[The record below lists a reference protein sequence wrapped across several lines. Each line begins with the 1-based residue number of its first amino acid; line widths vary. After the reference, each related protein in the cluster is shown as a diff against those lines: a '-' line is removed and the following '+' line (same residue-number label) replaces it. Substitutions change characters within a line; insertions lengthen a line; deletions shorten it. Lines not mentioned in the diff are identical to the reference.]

1 MKNKPICMIH
11 KKLTYFTFLIIV
23 SLHSQNNLEFNQ
35 TLNLNIIDNPV
46 TVPTGKTWKITSA
59 SHHEIKIDGV
69 SWPTIRREE
78 WSGGRA
84 VASNL
89 PIWVSEGKTISFP
102 SSLATNNYISV
113 LEFNITTLSSSNS
126 SNSSSSATT
135 TSGGEYV
142 SLNDNLY
149 TQVSS
154 QSENMTYV
162 EALNY
167 CSQLVEDGFDDWIL
181 GNYQQWESYIAN
193 TVSFPTEGISSWVRV
208 LPIDTYSYSGYSY
221 AMGLMINLDS
231 TGYGQFYPTP
241 QTSHYGNSGAP
252 IAERNCRC
260 LR

>member
-1 MKNKPICMIH
+1 MIL
-11 KKLTYFTFLIIV
+11 KKLTYFTLLIIANI
-23 SLHSQNNLEFNQ
+23 HSQNNLEFNQ

-113 LEFNITTLSSSNS
+113 LEFNITTLSSSSNS

-154 QSENMTYV
+154 QSQNMTYV

-193 TVSFPTEGISSWVRV
+193 TVSFPTEGISSWVRSIPQV
-208 LPIDTYSYSGYSY
+208 QNFNPPSSSAFGGSPSRANGFVVILDGSGNGQFNPYSSSSYS
-221 AMGLMINLDS
+221 
-231 TGYGQFYPTP
+231 
-241 QTSHYGNSGAP
+241 
-252 IAERNCRC
+252 CRC

>member
-1 MKNKPICMIH
+1 M
-11 KKLTYFTFLIIV
+11 KKLTYFIFLIIT
-23 SLHSQNNLEFNQ
+23 SIHSQNNLEFNQ
-35 TLNLNIIDNPV
+35 TLNLNIVEPE
-46 TVPTGKTWKITSA
+46 TVPSGKTWKITSA
-59 SHHEIKIDGV
+59 THNEIKIDGV
-69 SWPTIRREE
+69 NWPTLRKEI
-78 WSGGRA
+78 WGGDIA
-84 VASNL
+84 MASNL
-89 PIWVSEGKTISFP
+89 PIWVSEGKTISWT
-102 SSLATNNYISV
+102 ANNYISV
-113 LEFNITTLSSSNS
+113 LEFNITPLSSNS
-126 SNSSSSATT
+126 ANSSSSATT

-193 TVSFPTEGISSWVRV
+193 TASFPSEGISSWVRV
-208 LPIDTYSYSGYSY
+208 LPIDTFSYSGHSY

>member
-1 MKNKPICMIH
+1 M
-11 KKLTYFTFLIIV
+11 KKLTYFIFLIIT
-23 SLHSQNNLEFNQ
+23 SIHSQNNLEFNQ
-35 TLNLNIIDNPV
+35 TLNLNIVEPE
-46 TVPTGKTWKITSA
+46 TVPSGKTWKITSA
-59 SHHEIKIDGV
+59 THNEIKIDGV
-69 SWPTIRREE
+69 NWPTLRKEI
-78 WSGGRA
+78 WGGDIA
-84 VASNL
+84 MASNL
-89 PIWVSEGKTISFP
+89 PIWVSEGKTISWT
-102 SSLATNNYISV
+102 ANNYISV
-113 LEFNITTLSSSNS
+113 LEFNITPLSSSNS
-126 SNSSSSATT
+126 TNSSSSATT

-193 TVSFPTEGISSWVRV
+193 TASFPSEGISSWVRV
-208 LPIDTYSYSGYSY
+208 LPIDTFSYSGHSY

>member
-1 MKNKPICMIH
+1 MKNNPICMKL
-11 KKLTYFTFLIIV
+11 KKLTYFTFLIIASV
-23 SLHSQNNLEFNQ
+23 HSQNNLEFNQ
-35 TLNLNIIDNPV
+35 TLNLNIVEAV
-46 TVPTGKTWKITSA
+46 TVPIGKTWKITSA
-59 SHHEIKIDGV
+59 THREIYIDGV
-69 SWPTIRREE
+69 TWPTLRRETY
-78 WSGGRA
+78 GGN
-84 VASNL
+84 VTMASNL
-89 PIWVSEGKTISFP
+89 PIWVSEGKTLSW
-102 SSLATNNYISV
+102 SANNYISV
-113 LEFNITTLSSSNS
+113 LEFNITTLSSSSNS

-193 TVSFPTEGISSWVRV
+193 TVSFPSEGISSWVRSIPQV
-208 LPIDTYSYSGYSY
+208 QNFNPPSSSAFGGSPSRANGFVVILDGSGNGQFNPYSSSSYS
-221 AMGLMINLDS
+221 
-231 TGYGQFYPTP
+231 
-241 QTSHYGNSGAP
+241 
-252 IAERNCRC
+252 CRC